1 MIQHSY
7 ENAEGARVP
16 FPQFES
22 PMHFFGMQD
31 VTFESNVDGGF
42 VEEHKSKE
50 MLLPRQDFDTQ
61 HQVHEWKRKSQQAAS
76 TLAHLKDTH
85 AEINAIKKLLGQQ
98 RAQLQRK
105 ETMHQA
111 DHLHKVSSP
120 PSFAYASSL
129 SEA

>member
-22 PMHFFGMQD
+22 PMHFFGIQD

-61 HQVHEWKRKSQQAAS
+61 HQVSVY
-76 TLAHLKDTH
+76 DVCVCV
-85 AEINAIKKLLGQQ
+85 
-98 RAQLQRK
+98 RACVYVYVYL
-105 ETMHQA
+105 
-111 DHLHKVSSP
+111 
-120 PSFAYASSL
+120 SL
-129 SEA
+129 SVSLCLSLCSRTCFFFGCCSLTLSVSASVRC